1 MKKRLLVVLDFDGFL
16 VNSYAI
22 LRDTMAS
29 FGLDV
34 GDEQRF
40 KNRRKF
46 MKYLGGGREL
56 LNNLV
61 GFSLPKT
68 RRLRE
73 RLTESYAEVARVHA
87 DYVPVLNQMIANPQ
101 VHCGVLSRNYAI
113 NPGPVIRAVLARSGV
128 HEADLDFVIPL
139 PVGVKKGA
147 VLAGMRSTR
156 YVEQILAADEVGDFT
171 AGAAAGY
178 ECLMVSYG
186 FDTRERLMDKGE
198 VPAAQIYDDPASMA
212 AALAERLLPY
222 APRPA
227 EASGASS
234 AARPRFLSNGARLP
248 ANVAVQLAQE

>member
-1 MKKRLLVVLDFDGFL
+1 MKKRLLMVLDFDGFL

-34 GDEQRF
+34 GDELRF

-46 MKYLGGGREL
+46 LKYLGGGREL

-73 RLTESYAEVARVHA
+73 RLTEYYAEAAAVHA
-87 DYVPVLNQMIANPQ
+87 EYVPLLNEMIANPQ
-101 VHCGVLSRNYAI
+101 IHCGVLSRNYAI

-128 HEADLDFVIPL
+128 QEAHLDFVIPL
-139 PVGVKKGA
+139 PVGVKKGE

-156 YVEQILAADEVGDFT
+156 YVENLLAADEVGDYT
-171 AGAAAGY
+171 AGVAAGY
-178 ECLMVSYG
+178 ECLMASYG
-186 FDTRERLMDKGE
+186 FDTRERLEVKGE
-198 VPAAQIYDDPASMA
+198 VPAAQIYDEPSSMA
-212 AALAERLLPY
+212 AALAARLAPY
-222 APRPA
+222 AVRSGTSA
-227 EASGASS
+227 LASRTGLWGA
-234 AARPRFLSNGARLP
+234 SNGARYE
-248 ANVAVQLAQE
+248 AKSAVQRVQE

>member
-1 MKKRLLVVLDFDGFL
+1 MKKRLLMVLDFDGFL

-34 GDEQRF
+34 GDELRF

-46 MKYLGGGREL
+46 LKYLGGGREL

-73 RLTESYAEVARVHA
+73 RLTEYYAEAAVVHPE
-87 DYVPVLNQMIANPQ
+87 YVSLLNEMIANPQ
-101 VHCGVLSRNYAI
+101 IHCGVLSRNYAI

-128 HEADLDFVIPL
+128 QEANLDFVIPL
-139 PVGVKKGA
+139 PVGVKKGE
-147 VLAGMRSTR
+147 VLAGMRSSR
-156 YVEQILAADEVGDFT
+156 YVENLLAADEVGDYT
-171 AGAAAGY
+171 AGVATGY
-178 ECLMVSYG
+178 ECLMASYG
-186 FDTRERLMDKGE
+186 FDTRERLERKGK

-212 AALAERLLPY
+212 SALASRLAPY
-222 APRPA
+222 AVRSALSAAASRPA
-227 EASGASS
+227 LWS
-234 AARPRFLSNGARLP
+234 ASNGARYD
-248 ANVAVQLAQE
+248 AKSAVQRVQE

>member
-1 MKKRLLVVLDFDGFL
+1 MKKRLLMVLDFDGFL

-34 GDEQRF
+34 GDELRF

-46 MKYLGGGREL
+46 LKYLGGGREL

-61 GFSLPKT
+61 GFSLPRT

-73 RLTESYAEVARVHA
+73 RLTDYYANAARVH
-87 DYVPVLNQMIANPQ
+87 DEYVPLLNQMIANPQ
-101 VHCGVLSRNYAI
+101 IHCGVLSRNYAL

-139 PVGVKKGA
+139 PVGIKKGE
-147 VLAGMRSTR
+147 VLAGMRSSR
-156 YVEQILAADEVGDFT
+156 YVEQILAADEVGDYT
-171 AGAAAGY
+171 AGVAAGY

-186 FDTRERLMDKGE
+186 FDTRERLLEKGT
-198 VPAAQIYDDPASMA
+198 VPAAQIFDDPASMA
-212 AALAERLLPY
+212 ATLAERLQPY

-227 EASGASS
+227 ASS
-234 AARPRFLSNGARLP
+234 VSSGVGLRMPQKGARLA
-248 ANVAVQLAQE
+248 ANVAVQLAHE